1 MRSWDEIIEE
11 HVAVVEA
18 LRAERD
24 VLEAIAETVAT
35 ALRAGRRVY
44 VLGNGGSAA
53 DAQHIAAEMVGR
65 FRLDRP
71 GLPVTALTTDPSI
84 LTAVS
89 NDYGYAQV
97 FARQVEAL
105 VQPDDVLWLLSTSGR
120 SANVLAAAQA
130 ARQREA
136 IVIGFT
142 GRDGGPLAELCDHVL
157 RVDHAASDRIQ
168 EAHVLAYHFVCERV
182 EALLAGTSE
191 RS

>member
-1 MRSWDEIIEE
+1 MRSWDDIVAE
-11 HVAVVEA
+11 HLAVVEA
-18 LRAERD
+18 LKHDGPRLER
-24 VLEAIAETVAT
+24 IAGTIAD
-35 ALRAGRRVY
+35 ALRGGRRVY
-44 VLGNGGSAA
+44 VAGNGGSAA

-71 GLPVTALTTDPSI
+71 GLPVTALTTDASI

-89 NDYGYAQV
+89 NDYGYERV

-105 VQPDDVLWLLSTSGR
+105 VQPGDVLWLLSTSGR

-130 ARQREA
+130 ARQRNA
-136 IVIGFT
+136 VVIGFT

-182 EALLAGTSE
+182 EALLAGTSG